1 MKKLGR
7 LRARG
12 QSGLGVFFEHD
23 VTQRLTLWMTHLL
36 TVTPEARGAYVS
48 QSLCYKKCC
57 CLHVVPH
64 LNPRYL
70 SAISVLTG
78 HKCPICPSV
87 TPVQSEARPGPGRS
101 GRSGQRPSGMGP
113 LLTEMK
119 NAPKFFPSA
128 SECSE
133 ESSLISPPSLGVPFR
148 MRSAQ
153 RLVVLTLAHKKS
165 CSEAA

>member
-1 MKKLGR
+1 M
-7 LRARG
+7 
-12 QSGLGVFFEHD
+12 
-23 VTQRLTLWMTHLL
+23 MTRLL
-36 TVTPEARGAYVS
+36 TVTPEASRC
-48 QSLCYKKCC
+48 LCVAEP
-57 CLHVVPH
+57 LFEEVTAVTHVVPH

-78 HKCPICPSV
+78 IKCPICPSV
-87 TPVQSEARPGPGRS
+87 TPVQSEARPRPGLS
-101 GRSGQRPSGMGP
+101 GLRPSGMGP
-113 LLTEMK
+113 LLTDVK
-119 NAPKFFPSA
+119 NAPNFFPSA

-148 MRSAQ
+148 MRIAQ

>member
-1 MKKLGR
+1 M
-7 LRARG
+7 
-12 QSGLGVFFEHD
+12 
-23 VTQRLTLWMTHLL
+23 MTRLL
-36 TVTPEARGAYVS
+36 TVTPVASRC
-48 QSLCYKKCC
+48 LCVAEP
-57 CLHVVPH
+57 LLQEVTAVTHVVPH

-70 SAISVLTG
+70 SVISVLTG

-87 TPVQSEARPGPGRS
+87 TPVQPRASLRPGRS
-101 GRSGQRPSGMGP
+101 GLGPSGMGP

-133 ESSLISPPSLGVPFR
+133 ESSLISPPRLGVPFR
-148 MRSAQ
+148 MRIAQ
-153 RLVVLTLAHKKS
+153 RLVVLTRAHKKS